1 MTQSS
6 QLNVT
11 PPLKVVASFNY
22 TIDDLREG
30 LAPQDAEKR
39 KKRTWQQSL
48 VYWVIFAAVA
58 MVIFI
63 LLQRQSAM
71 PRTSVAPSPEPK
83 HEFIDAKYILIPST
97 AAALAFTLFV
107 AGIVASAKMSGEK
120 SKATRDRAPI
130 PIVGSVFLCVL
141 LLIVASL
148 LPEFVPDIKVDASS
162 ASLNLIA
169 FAPWIAT
176 FLIIVVL
183 VLMLRGK
190 ALERQW
196 NSKPGYQRRR
206 TIALDEAGVRNGD
219 ELGESFYKW
228 SYFKRAWEKPNVLV
242 LVDES
247 ELRHILPKRAFEDV
261 GGLEA
266 ARSLIGSYIADSK
279 FLIQPVGFPVRPITV
294 PPPIPST
301 NESQQI

>member
-1 MTQSS
+1 MSESTSPDFA
-6 QLNVT
+6 T
-11 PPLKVVASFNY
+11 PLKVVASFNY

-30 LAPQDAEKR
+30 LAPQDVEKR

-48 VYWVIFAAVA
+48 VYWVVFAALA

-63 LLQRQSAM
+63 FLQRQSVT
-71 PRTSVAPSPEPK
+71 PRTGLTPSREPK

-107 AGIVASAKMSGEK
+107 AGVVASAKMSGAK
-120 SKATRDRAPI
+120 SETTRDRAPI
-130 PIVGSVFLCVL
+130 PIVGSVFVCVL
-141 LLIVASL
+141 LLIVAGL
-148 LPEFVPDIKVDASS
+148 LPDFVPDIKVNPAES
-162 ASLNLIA
+162 SLNLIA
-169 FAPWIAT
+169 FAPWIVM
-176 FLIIVVL
+176 FLIIIVL

-190 ALERQW
+190 TLERQW

-206 TIALDEAGVRNGD
+206 TITLDEAGVRNGD

-247 ELRHILPKRAFEDV
+247 DLRHILPKRAFEDV
-261 GGLEA
+261 GGLES
-266 ARSLIGSYIADSK
+266 ARSLIGSHIADSK
-279 FLIQPVGFPVRPITV
+279 FVIEPAGFPVRPIT
-294 PPPIPST
+294 PPPIPRVDH
-301 NESQQI
+301 